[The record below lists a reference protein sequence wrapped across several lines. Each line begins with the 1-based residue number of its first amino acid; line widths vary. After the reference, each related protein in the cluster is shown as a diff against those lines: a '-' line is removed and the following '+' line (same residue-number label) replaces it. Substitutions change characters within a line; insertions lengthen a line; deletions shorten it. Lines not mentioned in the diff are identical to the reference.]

1 MKLKVMATALLM
13 AATVGVSSNANAA
26 VSDIFAKLNLL
37 RNAVVI
43 SPAAANNPALTTKLT
58 AVNTQVQAQQAQVAA
73 STAAANTAATA
84 NASAV
89 ATIRA
94 VIQQQQASAGIS
106 DK

>member
-13 AATVGVSSNANAA
+13 ASAVGVSSNANAA
-26 VSDIFAKLNLL
+26 VSDIFAKLALL
-37 RNAVVI
+37 RNAVVT

-58 AVNTQVQAQQAQVAA
+58 AVNNQAQAQQVQVAA
-73 STAAANTAATA
+73 ATTAATA
-84 NASAV
+84 ATGANAAAV